1 MAKIIG
7 NTTVT
12 PMPRSDFAQNDPT
25 KADYIKN
32 KPTTLSGYGITD
44 SYTKPEIDGMFSA
57 KIEAKIE
64 NNILVIDD
72 MLSAKIE
79 AKIENNILVVE

>member
-7 NTTVT
+7 NTTTT
-12 PMPRSDFAQNDPT
+12 PIET
-25 KADYIKN
+25 
-32 KPTTLSGYGITD
+32 
-44 SYTKPEIDGMFSA
+44 YTKSEIDGMFSA

-79 AKIENNILVVE
+79 AKIENNILVIE